1 MRTMSTISCKLLS
14 ILKTQTCSLVLLLIA
29 LLKSGPFL
37 PQEKQALENQ
47 AQTIHLSVIR
57 QGSIASTFVHL
68 SIALTWYLEET
79 MDMSRSGI
87 IKQSNVFIP
96 SIKMATQIMSQ
107 LLASTPIFQSS
118 SQLEKIML
126 LIYGTPSLSSTS
138 KL

>member
-1 MRTMSTISCKLLS
+1 
-14 ILKTQTCSLVLLLIA
+14 
-29 LLKSGPFL
+29 
-37 PQEKQALENQ
+37 
-47 AQTIHLSVIR
+47 
-57 QGSIASTFVHL
+57 
-68 SIALTWYLEET
+68 

-118 SQLEKIML
+118 SQPEKIML